1 MALGDNTIGGRV
13 RLDTDQFENRI
24 AGINRSLKR
33 IDAEFRNTSE
43 QLRGVGSEMDQL
55 ENKANHLNQKLARR
69 HKR

>member
-13 RLDTDQFENRI
+13 RLDTDQFENGI

-55 ENKANHLNQKLARR
+55 ENKANHLNQK
-69 HKR
+69 